1 MITWT
6 VVGSVVAIVGVV
18 LLLVGA
24 VRGDRANTEEHAELS
39 REIENVGSD
48 VKDLGESVNAD
59 VNGLRE
65 EMRGGFEALSKQIS
79 ERNANE
85 ASANGNAEN

>member
-1 MITWT
+1 M
-6 VVGSVVAIVGVV
+6 GSVVAIAGVV
-18 LLLVGA
+18 LLLAGA

-48 VKDLGESVNAD
+48 VKDLRESVNAD

-65 EMRGGFEALSKQIS
+65 EMRGGFEALSRQIS